1 MGKLVPTVAAPG
13 VTVFCPHDL
22 GIKWD
27 WHDFIKS
34 PVDHGPRRITWKA
47 EEVSSELRA
56 QRGAPFVA
64 ACLTLLLMLAGV
76 VGFPSAAMAAPEPTE
91 RQVLKCYKEGAVL
104 FCEQDQLQQL
114 ITEAGTT
121 PTRIEI
127 GNGME
132 TLLTKTLV
140 IPKGA
145 DIELVGAEVSPWS
158 GGAKIIRD
166 DGTFTGSL
174 IRVEKGGKL
183 TLSDRTGNG
192 EGLVINSRAQHDNVV
207 KGNSFAPT
215 VYVRGELV
223 MNSGSIKGARKI
235 SSAGQGAVTIDGP
248 EAKFTLNDGAIT
260 DNQRK
265 NEPSTTQNG
274 AANVA
279 LNNGATMVMNGGEIS
294 KGYAAERWD
303 AYNEAGGV
311 GVFKGS
317 HLELNGGKITGNHG
331 WAGNINVTN
340 WLGNCPKPGEDT
352 SKSRSTLVINDG
364 EISNGSAAFGGGG
377 VNVFGNAAV
386 TMNGGTIKKNQAPNG
401 GGVNAMDLYV
411 WGAEGSF
418 AEVPGDGMG
427 CKFKPE
433 EWSKV
438 SPGGFTMNG
447 GSITEN
453 KASRTGGGVNSVS
466 NAVEL
471 NAGLI
476 EGNIAHQQGGGVYVA
491 TKSYTAHFN
500 DALITENEAI
510 SPRTALGGGIWL
522 CPTGDLVMH
531 VTNGAAVFDNSAAD
545 GEQGS
550 RWGDDFAHDNY
561 GSVNR
566 AGLTIDSRMLGGG
579 EPDFY
584 KDGASGNASRFD
596 AGKPGKKQVFDGT
609 GRESDESHDYPL
621 ALNNSGLKTIAD
633 TQAKDRA
640 RSWARLTIR
649 KNEAPRGAGVGSN
662 GTLVFGTPE
671 KTEVKVTKAW
681 KTVDGKD
688 LDAKSMVPVKVQLV
702 GEVTGEKFELG
713 SPVEL
718 NA

>member
-1 MGKLVPTVAAPG
+1 
-13 VTVFCPHDL
+13 
-22 GIKWD
+22 
-27 WHDFIKS
+27 
-34 PVDHGPRRITWKA
+34 
-47 EEVSSELRA
+47 
-56 QRGAPFVA
+56 
-64 ACLTLLLMLAGV
+64 
-76 VGFPSAAMAAPEPTE
+76 
-91 RQVLKCYKEGAVL
+91 
-104 FCEQDQLQQL
+104 
-114 ITEAGTT
+114 
-121 PTRIEI
+121 
-127 GNGME
+127 
-132 TLLTKTLV
+132 
-140 IPKGA
+140 
-145 DIELVGAEVSPWS
+145 
-158 GGAKIIRD
+158 
-166 DGTFTGSL
+166 
-174 IRVEKGGKL
+174 
-183 TLSDRTGNG
+183 
-192 EGLVINSRAQHDNVV
+192 
-207 KGNSFAPT
+207 
-215 VYVRGELV
+215 
-223 MNSGSIKGARKI
+223 
-235 SSAGQGAVTIDGP
+235 
-248 EAKFTLNDGAIT
+248 
-260 DNQRK
+260 
-265 NEPSTTQNG
+265 
-274 AANVA
+274 
-279 LNNGATMVMNGGEIS
+279 
-294 KGYAAERWD
+294 
-303 AYNEAGGV
+303 
-311 GVFKGS
+311 

-671 KTEVKVTKAW
+671 KTEVKVTK
-681 KTVDGKD
+681 
-688 LDAKSMVPVKVQLV
+688 
-702 GEVTGEKFELG
+702 
-713 SPVEL
+713 
-718 NA
+718 